1 MNHDRRV
8 RLLTV
13 AIALAVFVLA
23 PGVQPAQ
30 AKDTWTEV
38 RSKNFTLI
46 GNAAEKDIRQVANR
60 LEQFRTVFG
69 LLFPSVKLNSPVPT
83 TVIVFKSNGSYKP
96 FKVNPNASGYFQPGE
111 DVNYVT
117 LTSEKSSAE

>member
-60 LEQFRTVFG
+60 SNSFG
-69 LLFPSVKLNSPVPT
+69 RSLGCCFPMSNLTRQSPP
-83 TVIVFKSNGSYKP
+83 P
-96 FKVNPNASGYFQPGE
+96 
-111 DVNYVT
+111 
-117 LTSEKSSAE
+117 

>member
-8 RLLTV
+8 GLLAV

-23 PGVQPAQ
+23 LGAQPAR

-46 GNAAEKDIRQVANR
+46 E
-60 LEQFRTVFG
+60 
-69 LLFPSVKLNSPVPT
+69 
-83 TVIVFKSNGSYKP
+83 
-96 FKVNPNASGYFQPGE
+96 
-111 DVNYVT
+111 
-117 LTSEKSSAE
+117 